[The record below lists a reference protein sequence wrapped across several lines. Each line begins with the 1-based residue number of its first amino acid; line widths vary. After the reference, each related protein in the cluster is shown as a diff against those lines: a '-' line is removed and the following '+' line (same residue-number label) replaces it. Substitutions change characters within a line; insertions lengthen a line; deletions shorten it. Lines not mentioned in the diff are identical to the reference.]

1 MADPGLLLML
11 GMALSTFVGALAQR
25 ATGMGFAL
33 LSAPFLVLV
42 LGPLEGILVINAAGC
57 VTNSLILVRVWRDI
71 DWPRAKVLVP
81 MGVVGVVPGAVA
93 VALLPEAPLTIV
105 VSVLVILGLGATL
118 LMRGRT
124 VPPSAALGATGGF
137 ASGFMN
143 VTAGVGG
150 PGVVVYARAT
160 GWEHR
165 YFAATAQL
173 QGLVLGIVSL
183 AAKRA
188 LPSLEPM
195 GWVTLLIALLLG
207 LVAGDRLARRV
218 DGSSLMRGV
227 MVIAMTGAV
236 LALARGVVALT

>member
-1 MADPGLLLML
+1 MSDPGLLLML

-25 ATGMGFAL
+25 TTGMGFAL

-42 LGPLEGILVINAAGC
+42 LGPLEGVLVVNAAGC
-57 VTNSLILVRVWRDI
+57 VTNSLILARVWRDI

-81 MGVVGVVPGAVA
+81 MGVIGVLPGAMA

-105 VSVLVILGLGATL
+105 VSLLVILGLGATL

-124 VPPSAALGATGGF
+124 VPSSAALGAVGGF

-165 YFAATAQL
+165 CFAATAQL
-173 QGLVLGIVSL
+173 HGLVLGIASL

-188 LPSLEPM
+188 LPSFELT
-195 GWVTLLIALLLG
+195 GWAALLLALLLG

-227 MVIAMTGAV
+227 MVIALTGAV
-236 LALARGVVALT
+236 LALARGVLTLI